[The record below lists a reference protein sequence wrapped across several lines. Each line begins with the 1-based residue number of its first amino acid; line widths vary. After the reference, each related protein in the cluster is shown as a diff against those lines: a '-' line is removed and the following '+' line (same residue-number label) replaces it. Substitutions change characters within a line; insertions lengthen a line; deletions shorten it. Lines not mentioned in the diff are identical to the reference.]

1 MPLNTISPH
10 RIKNPAHKTT
20 NMLTNMSV
28 SAGPVG
34 DARGAC
40 ISHIGLIMAL
50 AYHLFL
56 EENDYAPHFMKKLS
70 FLLVLDFGCFSI

>member
-10 RIKNPAHKTT
+10 RIKNPAHKT
-20 NMLTNMSV
+20 TNMSV

-56 EENDYAPHFMKKLS
+56 ERNEFAPHFMKKLS